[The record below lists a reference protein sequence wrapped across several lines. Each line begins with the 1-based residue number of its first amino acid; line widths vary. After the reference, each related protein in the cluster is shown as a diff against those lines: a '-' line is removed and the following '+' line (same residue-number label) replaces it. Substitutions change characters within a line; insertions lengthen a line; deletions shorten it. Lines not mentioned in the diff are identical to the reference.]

1 MSKRNR
7 RYQLPRNWI
16 VLPIIIYTVLII
28 VTFIAISM
36 STMIFAE
43 YTTNLKAKAETEAAF
58 SYAELYENASEDQLD
73 NLYSEI
79 SSKYEFFIADKDWN
93 VLYPSGS
100 QMTLVI
106 PEEENELEPLNAS
119 FVTNIPGFDKIP
131 LDPDSLRIIVAD
143 NARYCAD
150 KDTSFFDIEDNSIS
164 PNSFEILNDQD
175 LLTSIFNNGSVPVPY
190 WTVFEVKEGK
200 ELIAFKTHIDI
211 HLTDVIYI
219 GCFALLSAVISGI
232 IFILLLIN
240 VIRTHINNRK
250 MRNIVF
256 RDHVTG
262 NRNWFWF
269 ALKSKEILRKRR
281 NNVQYAIVSL
291 AFVRYRNY
299 VLCHSVEAGEKKLRD
314 IWKTISSSLDKNEI
328 CAHSSLAHFPIL
340 IKAATAA
347 DANARVDRIIKSLS
361 VLSGDHDFKFQAGVC
376 MIDPKIRKDAD
387 IDLLYNNASSAR
399 ATLETT
405 DDTGIAFFDN
415 KLVEDEK
422 WIDLVTERQRDALEK
437 EEFKVYYQ
445 PKFDPRTNEL
455 RGCEALIR
463 WVSDDMGFV
472 TPGQFIPIFEKSGF
486 ITEIDHYMLS
496 HVARDQKSWLD
507 EGRKCVPVSVNVS
520 RAHFAETNL
529 AEQIKE
535 IIDREG
541 APHNL
546 IEIELTESAF
556 FDDTKQ
562 MLKTIKKL
570 KSYGFL
576 VSMDDFGSGYSS
588 LNSLKDMPLDILKLD
603 AGFFSG
609 DKHNERAEIV
619 VAETLQLAKKLNMT
633 TVAEGVDYQSQVDF
647 LAAEGCDMI
656 QGYFYSKPMPKEVY
670 ALKLEMKAVDTPE
683 VPKEDDSVK
692 ENSAPDAPSKTEEED
707 QAETVPAPQEPD
719 DTDGGEDNG
728 QE

>member
-36 STMIFAE
+36 STVIFSE

-119 FVTNIPGFDKIP
+119 FVTNIPGFDKMP
-131 LDPDSLRIIVAD
+131 FDPDSLRIIVAD

-164 PNSFEILNDQD
+164 PKSFEILNDQD

-219 GCFALLSAVISGI
+219 GSFALLSAVISGI

-328 CAHSSLAHFPIL
+328 CAHSALANFPIL

-656 QGYFYSKPMPKEVY
+656 QGYFYSKPMPKEEY
-670 ALKLEMKAVDTPE
+670 ALKLEKKAVVTPE
-683 VPKEDDSVK
+683 VTKEDDSVK
-692 ENSAPDAPSKTEEED
+692 ENSAPDAPSKTEED
-707 QAETVPAPQEPD
+707 QAEPVPAPQEPD
-719 DTDGGEDNG
+719 DTVGGEDNG

>member
-36 STMIFAE
+36 STVIFSE

-119 FVTNIPGFDKIP
+119 FVTNIPGFDKMP
-131 LDPDSLRIIVAD
+131 FDPDSLRIIVAD

-164 PNSFEILNDQD
+164 PKSFEILNDQD

-219 GCFALLSAVISGI
+219 GSFALLSAVISGI

-328 CAHSSLAHFPIL
+328 CAHSALANFPIL

-656 QGYFYSKPMPKEVY
+656 QGYFYSKPMPKEEY
-670 ALKLEMKAVDTPE
+670 ALKLEKKAVDTPE
-683 VPKEDDSVK
+683 VPKEDGSVK
-692 ENSAPDAPSKTEEED
+692 ENSAPDAPSKTEED

>member
-43 YTTNLKAKAETEAAF
+43 YTTNLKAKSETEAAF
-58 SYAELYENASEDQLD
+58 GYAELYENASEDQLE

-119 FVTNIPGFDKIP
+119 FVTNIPGFDKMP

-175 LLTSIFNNGSVPVPY
+175 LLTFIFNNGSVPVPY

-240 VIRTHINNRK
+240 VIRTHINNKK

-328 CAHSSLAHFPIL
+328 CAHSSLANFPIL

-347 DANARVDRIIKSLS
+347 DANARVDQIIKSLS

-455 RGCEALIR
+455 RGCEALVR

-656 QGYFYSKPMPKEVY
+656 QGYFYSKPMPKEEY

-683 VPKEDDSVK
+683 VTKEDDSVK
-692 ENSAPDAPSKTEEED
+692 ENSAPDAHSKTEED

>member
-119 FVTNIPGFDKIP
+119 FVTNIPGFDKMP

-455 RGCEALIR
+455 RGCEALVR

-656 QGYFYSKPMPKEVY
+656 QGYFYSKPMPKEEY

-692 ENSAPDAPSKTEEED
+692 ENSAPDAPSKTEED

>member
-79 SSKYEFFIADKDWN
+79 SSKYEFFISDKDWN

-119 FVTNIPGFDKIP
+119 FVTNIPGFDKMP

-399 ATLETT
+399 ATLEAT

-609 DKHNERAEIV
+609 EKHNERAEIV

-656 QGYFYSKPMPKEVY
+656 QGYFYSKPMPKEEY

-683 VPKEDDSVK
+683 IPKEDDSVK
-692 ENSAPDAPSKTEEED
+692 ENSAPDAPSKTEEN

>member
-36 STMIFAE
+36 STVIFAE

-73 NLYSEI
+73 DLYSEI
-79 SSKYEFFIADKDWN
+79 SSKYEFFIADKEWN
-93 VLYPSGS
+93 VLYPSGN

-119 FVTNIPGFDKIP
+119 FVTNIPGFDKMP
-131 LDPDSLRIIVAD
+131 FDPDSLRIIVAD

-328 CAHSSLAHFPIL
+328 CAHSALANFPIL

-541 APHNL
+541 APHDL

-656 QGYFYSKPMPKEVY
+656 QGYFYSKPMPKEEY
-670 ALKLEMKAVDTPE
+670 ALKLEKKAVDTPV
-683 VPKEDDSVK
+683 VPKEDGSVK
-692 ENSAPDAPSKTEEED
+692 ENSAPDAPSKNEED
-707 QAETVPAPQEPD
+707 QAETFPAPQEPD

>member
-79 SSKYEFFIADKDWN
+79 SSKYEFFISDKDWN

-119 FVTNIPGFDKIP
+119 FVTNIPGFDKMP
-131 LDPDSLRIIVAD
+131 FDPDSLRIIVAD

-328 CAHSSLAHFPIL
+328 CAHSALANFPIL

-541 APHNL
+541 APHDL

-656 QGYFYSKPMPKEVY
+656 QGYFYSKPMPKEEY
-670 ALKLEMKAVDTPE
+670 ALKLEKKAVDTPV
-683 VPKEDDSVK
+683 VPKEDGSVK
-692 ENSAPDAPSKTEEED
+692 ENSAPDAPSKNEED
-707 QAETVPAPQEPD
+707 QAETFPAPQEPD

>member
-219 GCFALLSAVISGI
+219 GCFALLSAIISGI

-656 QGYFYSKPMPKEVY
+656 QGYFYSKPMPKEEY

-692 ENSAPDAPSKTEEED
+692 ENSAPDAPSKTEED

>member
-73 NLYSEI
+73 NLYNEI

-119 FVTNIPGFDKIP
+119 FVTNIPGFDKMP

-656 QGYFYSKPMPKEVY
+656 QGYFYSKPMPKEEY

-692 ENSAPDAPSKTEEED
+692 ENSAPDAPSKTEEG
-707 QAETVPAPQEPD
+707 QAETVPASQEPD

>member
-119 FVTNIPGFDKIP
+119 FVTNIPGFDKMP

-219 GCFALLSAVISGI
+219 GCFALLSAIISGI

-455 RGCEALIR
+455 RGCEALVR

-656 QGYFYSKPMPKEVY
+656 QGYFYSKPMPKEEY

-692 ENSAPDAPSKTEEED
+692 ENSAPDAPSKTEED

>member
-36 STMIFAE
+36 STVIFSE

-119 FVTNIPGFDKIP
+119 FVTNIPGFDKMP
-131 LDPDSLRIIVAD
+131 FDPDSLRIIVAD

-164 PNSFEILNDQD
+164 PKSFDILNDQD

-219 GCFALLSAVISGI
+219 GSFALLSAVISGI

-328 CAHSSLAHFPIL
+328 CAHSALANFPIL

-603 AGFFSG
+603 AGFFGG

-656 QGYFYSKPMPKEVY
+656 QGYFYSKPMPKEEY
-670 ALKLEMKAVDTPE
+670 ALKLEKKAVDTPE
-683 VPKEDDSVK
+683 VPKEDGSVK
-692 ENSAPDAPSKTEEED
+692 ENSAPDAPSKTEED

>member
-656 QGYFYSKPMPKEVY
+656 QGYFYSKPMPKEEY

-692 ENSAPDAPSKTEEED
+692 ENSAPDAPSKTEED

>member
-58 SYAELYENASEDQLD
+58 SYAELYENASEDQLE

-119 FVTNIPGFDKIP
+119 FVTNIPGFDKMP

-150 KDTSFFDIEDNSIS
+150 KDTSFFNIEDNSIS

-219 GCFALLSAVISGI
+219 GCFALLSTVISGI

-299 VLCHSVEAGEKKLRD
+299 VLCHSVEAGEKKLQD
-314 IWKTISSSLDKNEI
+314 IWKTISSSLEKNEI
-328 CAHSSLAHFPIL
+328 CAHSSLANFPIL

-529 AEQIKE
+529 A
-535 IIDREG
+535 
-541 APHNL
+541 
-546 IEIELTESAF
+546 
-556 FDDTKQ
+556 
-562 MLKTIKKL
+562 
-570 KSYGFL
+570 
-576 VSMDDFGSGYSS
+576 
-588 LNSLKDMPLDILKLD
+588 
-603 AGFFSG
+603 
-609 DKHNERAEIV
+609 
-619 VAETLQLAKKLNMT
+619 
-633 TVAEGVDYQSQVDF
+633 
-647 LAAEGCDMI
+647 
-656 QGYFYSKPMPKEVY
+656 
-670 ALKLEMKAVDTPE
+670 
-683 VPKEDDSVK
+683 
-692 ENSAPDAPSKTEEED
+692 
-707 QAETVPAPQEPD
+707 
-719 DTDGGEDNG
+719 
-728 QE
+728 

>member
-119 FVTNIPGFDKIP
+119 FVTNIPGFDKMP

-455 RGCEALIR
+455 KGCEALIR

-656 QGYFYSKPMPKEVY
+656 QGYFYSKPMPKEEY

-692 ENSAPDAPSKTEEED
+692 ENSAPDAPSKTEED

>member
-36 STMIFAE
+36 STVIFAE

-106 PEEENELEPLNAS
+106 PEKENELEPLNAS
-119 FVTNIPGFDKIP
+119 FVTNIPGFDKMP

-150 KDTSFFDIEDNSIS
+150 KDTSFFNIEDNSIS

-219 GCFALLSAVISGI
+219 GCFVLLSTVISGI

-328 CAHSSLAHFPIL
+328 CAHSALANFPIL

-656 QGYFYSKPMPKEVY
+656 QGYFYSKPMPKEEY
-670 ALKLEMKAVDTPE
+670 ALKLEKKAVVTPE

-692 ENSAPDAPSKTEEED
+692 ENSAPDAPSKTEED

>member
-656 QGYFYSKPMPKEVY
+656 QGYFYSKPMPKEEY

-692 ENSAPDAPSKTEEED
+692 ENSAPDAPSKTEED

-719 DTDGGEDNG
+719 DTDCGEDNG

>member
-36 STMIFAE
+36 STVIFSE

-119 FVTNIPGFDKIP
+119 FVTNIPGFDKMP
-131 LDPDSLRIIVAD
+131 FDPDSLRIIVAD

-164 PNSFEILNDQD
+164 PKSFEILNDQD

-219 GCFALLSAVISGI
+219 GSFALLSAVISGI

-328 CAHSSLAHFPIL
+328 CAHSALANFPIL

-656 QGYFYSKPMPKEVY
+656 QGYFYSKPMPKEEY
-670 ALKLEMKAVDTPE
+670 ALKLEKKAVDTPE
-683 VPKEDDSVK
+683 VPKEDGSVK
-692 ENSAPDAPSKTEEED
+692 ENSAPDAPSKTEED
-707 QAETVPAPQEPD
+707 QAEPVPAPQEPD
-719 DTDGGEDNG
+719 DTVGGEDNG

>member
-36 STMIFAE
+36 STVIFAE

-119 FVTNIPGFDKIP
+119 FVTNIPGFDKMP

-150 KDTSFFDIEDNSIS
+150 KDTSFFNIEDNSIS

-219 GCFALLSAVISGI
+219 GCFALLSTVISGI

-328 CAHSSLAHFPIL
+328 CAHSALANFPIL

-656 QGYFYSKPMPKEVY
+656 QGYFYSKPMPKEEY
-670 ALKLEMKAVDTPE
+670 ALKLEKKAVDTPE

-692 ENSAPDAPSKTEEED
+692 ENSAPDAPSKTEED

>member
-1 MSKRNR
+1 
-7 RYQLPRNWI
+7 
-16 VLPIIIYTVLII
+16 
-28 VTFIAISM
+28 
-36 STMIFAE
+36 
-43 YTTNLKAKAETEAAF
+43 
-58 SYAELYENASEDQLD
+58 
-73 NLYSEI
+73 
-79 SSKYEFFIADKDWN
+79 
-93 VLYPSGS
+93 
-100 QMTLVI
+100 
-106 PEEENELEPLNAS
+106 
-119 FVTNIPGFDKIP
+119 
-131 LDPDSLRIIVAD
+131 
-143 NARYCAD
+143 
-150 KDTSFFDIEDNSIS
+150 
-164 PNSFEILNDQD
+164 
-175 LLTSIFNNGSVPVPY
+175 
-190 WTVFEVKEGK
+190 
-200 ELIAFKTHIDI
+200 
-211 HLTDVIYI
+211 
-219 GCFALLSAVISGI
+219 
-232 IFILLLIN
+232 
-240 VIRTHINNRK
+240 
-250 MRNIVF
+250 
-256 RDHVTG
+256 
-262 NRNWFWF
+262 
-269 ALKSKEILRKRR
+269 
-281 NNVQYAIVSL
+281 
-291 AFVRYRNY
+291 
-299 VLCHSVEAGEKKLRD
+299 
-314 IWKTISSSLDKNEI
+314 
-328 CAHSSLAHFPIL
+328 
-340 IKAATAA
+340 
-347 DANARVDRIIKSLS
+347 
-361 VLSGDHDFKFQAGVC
+361 

-603 AGFFSG
+603 AGFFGG

-656 QGYFYSKPMPKEVY
+656 QGYFYSKPMPKEEY
-670 ALKLEMKAVDTPE
+670 ALKLEKKAVDTPE
-683 VPKEDDSVK
+683 VTKEDDSVK
-692 ENSAPDAPSKTEEED
+692 ENSAPDTPSKTEED

-719 DTDGGEDNG
+719 DADGGEDNG

>member
-36 STMIFAE
+36 STVIFAE

-73 NLYSEI
+73 DLYSEI
-79 SSKYEFFIADKDWN
+79 SSKYEFFIADKEWN

-119 FVTNIPGFDKIP
+119 FVTNIPGFDKMP
-131 LDPDSLRIIVAD
+131 FDPDSLRIIVAD

-262 NRNWFWF
+262 NRNWFWS

-328 CAHSSLAHFPIL
+328 CAHSALANFPIL

-541 APHNL
+541 APHDL

-656 QGYFYSKPMPKEVY
+656 QGYFYSKPMPKEEY
-670 ALKLEMKAVDTPE
+670 ALKLEKKAVDTPV
-683 VPKEDDSVK
+683 VPKEDGSVK
-692 ENSAPDAPSKTEEED
+692 ENSAPDAPSKNEED
-707 QAETVPAPQEPD
+707 QAETFPAPQEPD

>member
-314 IWKTISSSLDKNEI
+314 IWKTISSSLYKNEI

-656 QGYFYSKPMPKEVY
+656 QGYFYSKPMPKEEY
-670 ALKLEMKAVDTPE
+670 ALKLEMKAIDTPE

>member
-670 ALKLEMKAVDTPE
+670 ALKLEMKAIDTPE

>member
-58 SYAELYENASEDQLD
+58 SYAELYENASEDQLE

-119 FVTNIPGFDKIP
+119 FVTNIPGFDKMP

-455 RGCEALIR
+455 RGCEALVR

-656 QGYFYSKPMPKEVY
+656 QGYFYSKPMPKEEY

-692 ENSAPDAPSKTEEED
+692 ENSAPDAPSKTEED

>member
-79 SSKYEFFIADKDWN
+79 SSKYEFFISDKDWN

-219 GCFALLSAVISGI
+219 GCFALLSAIISGI

-656 QGYFYSKPMPKEVY
+656 QGYFYSKPMPKEEY

-692 ENSAPDAPSKTEEED
+692 ENSAPDAPSKNEED
-707 QAETVPAPQEPD
+707 QAETFPAPQEPD

>member
-36 STMIFAE
+36 STVIFSE

-119 FVTNIPGFDKIP
+119 FVTNIPGFDKMP
-131 LDPDSLRIIVAD
+131 FDPDSLRIIVAD

-164 PNSFEILNDQD
+164 PKSFEILNDQD

-219 GCFALLSAVISGI
+219 GSFALLSAVISGI

-328 CAHSSLAHFPIL
+328 CAHSALANFPIL

-603 AGFFSG
+603 AGFFGG

-656 QGYFYSKPMPKEVY
+656 QGYFYSKPMPKEEY
-670 ALKLEMKAVDTPE
+670 ALKLEKKAVVTPE
-683 VPKEDDSVK
+683 VTKEDDSVK
-692 ENSAPDAPSKTEEED
+692 ENSAPDAPSKTEED
-707 QAETVPAPQEPD
+707 QAEPVPAPQEPD
-719 DTDGGEDNG
+719 DTDGGGDNG

>member
-36 STMIFAE
+36 STVIFSE

-93 VLYPSGS
+93 VLYPSGI

-119 FVTNIPGFDKIP
+119 FVTNIPGFDKMP

-164 PNSFEILNDQD
+164 PKSFEILNDQD

-190 WTVFEVKEGK
+190 WTVFEVKDGK

-219 GCFALLSAVISGI
+219 GSFALLSAVISGI

-328 CAHSSLAHFPIL
+328 CAHSALANFPIL

-603 AGFFSG
+603 AGFFGG

-656 QGYFYSKPMPKEVY
+656 QGYFYSKPMPKEEY
-670 ALKLEMKAVDTPE
+670 ALKLEKKAVDTPE
-683 VPKEDDSVK
+683 VTKEDDSVK
-692 ENSAPDAPSKTEEED
+692 ENSAPDTPSKTEED

-719 DTDGGEDNG
+719 DADGGEDNG

>member
-36 STMIFAE
+36 STVIFSE

-79 SSKYEFFIADKDWN
+79 RSKYEFFIADKDWN

-119 FVTNIPGFDKIP
+119 FVTNIPGFDKMP
-131 LDPDSLRIIVAD
+131 FDPDSLRIIVAD

-164 PNSFEILNDQD
+164 PKSFEILNDQD

-219 GCFALLSAVISGI
+219 GSFALLSAVISGI

-328 CAHSSLAHFPIL
+328 CAHSALANFPIL

-455 RGCEALIR
+455 KGCEALIR

-603 AGFFSG
+603 AGFFGG

-656 QGYFYSKPMPKEVY
+656 QGYFYSKPMPKEEY
-670 ALKLEMKAVDTPE
+670 ALKLEKKAVDTPE
-683 VPKEDDSVK
+683 VPKEDGSVK
-692 ENSAPDAPSKTEEED
+692 ENSAPDAPSKTEED

>member
-36 STMIFAE
+36 STVIFSE

-79 SSKYEFFIADKDWN
+79 RSKYEFFIADKDWN

-119 FVTNIPGFDKIP
+119 FVTNIPGFDKMP
-131 LDPDSLRIIVAD
+131 FDPDSLRIIVAD

-164 PNSFEILNDQD
+164 PKSFEILNDQD

-219 GCFALLSAVISGI
+219 GSFALLSAVISGI

-328 CAHSSLAHFPIL
+328 CAHSALANFPIL

-656 QGYFYSKPMPKEVY
+656 QGYFYSKPMPKEEY
-670 ALKLEMKAVDTPE
+670 ALKLEKKAVDTPE
-683 VPKEDDSVK
+683 VSKEDDRVK
-692 ENSAPDAPSKTEEED
+692 ENSAPDAPSKTEED

>member
-36 STMIFAE
+36 STVIFAE

-79 SSKYEFFIADKDWN
+79 SSKYEFFISDKDWN

-119 FVTNIPGFDKIP
+119 FVTNIPGFDKMP
-131 LDPDSLRIIVAD
+131 FDPDSLRIIVAD

-219 GCFALLSAVISGI
+219 GCFALLSAIISGI

-656 QGYFYSKPMPKEVY
+656 QGYFYSKPMPKEEY

-692 ENSAPDAPSKTEEED
+692 ENSAPDAPSKNEED
-707 QAETVPAPQEPD
+707 QAETFPAPQEPD

>member
-36 STMIFAE
+36 STVIFSE

-119 FVTNIPGFDKIP
+119 FVTNIPGFDKMP
-131 LDPDSLRIIVAD
+131 FDPDSLRIIVAD

-164 PNSFEILNDQD
+164 PKSFEILNDQD

-219 GCFALLSAVISGI
+219 GSFALLSAVISGI

-328 CAHSSLAHFPIL
+328 CAHSALANFPIL

-603 AGFFSG
+603 AGFFGG

-656 QGYFYSKPMPKEVY
+656 QGYFYSKPMPKEEY
-670 ALKLEMKAVDTPE
+670 ALKLEKKAVVTPE
-683 VPKEDDSVK
+683 VTKEDDSVK
-692 ENSAPDAPSKTEEED
+692 ENSAPDAPSKTEED
-707 QAETVPAPQEPD
+707 QAEPVPAPQEPSD
-719 DTDGGEDNG
+719 DDGDVKE

>member
-36 STMIFAE
+36 STVIFAE

-58 SYAELYENASEDQLD
+58 SYAELYENASEDQLE

-150 KDTSFFDIEDNSIS
+150 KDTSFFNIEDNSIS

-219 GCFALLSAVISGI
+219 GCFALLSTVISGI

-328 CAHSSLAHFPIL
+328 CAHSALANFPIL

-656 QGYFYSKPMPKEVY
+656 QGYFYSKSMPKEEY
-670 ALKLEMKAVDTPE
+670 ALKLEKKAVDTPE

-692 ENSAPDAPSKTEEED
+692 ENSAPDAPSKTEED

>member
-36 STMIFAE
+36 STVIFSE

-119 FVTNIPGFDKIP
+119 FVTNIPGFDKMP
-131 LDPDSLRIIVAD
+131 FDPDSLRIIVAD

-164 PNSFEILNDQD
+164 PKSFEILNDQD

-219 GCFALLSAVISGI
+219 GSFALLSAVISGI

-328 CAHSSLAHFPIL
+328 CAHSALANFPIL

-455 RGCEALIR
+455 KGCEALIR

-603 AGFFSG
+603 AGFFGG

-656 QGYFYSKPMPKEVY
+656 QGYFYSKPMPKEEY
-670 ALKLEMKAVDTPE
+670 ALKLEKKAVVTPE
-683 VPKEDDSVK
+683 VTKEDDSVK
-692 ENSAPDAPSKTEEED
+692 ENSAPDAPSKTEED
-707 QAETVPAPQEPD
+707 QAEPVPAPQEPD
-719 DTDGGEDNG
+719 DTDGGGDNG

>member
-36 STMIFAE
+36 STVIFSE

-79 SSKYEFFIADKDWN
+79 RSKYEFFIADKDWN

-119 FVTNIPGFDKIP
+119 FVTNIPGFDKMP
-131 LDPDSLRIIVAD
+131 FDPDSLRIIVAD

-164 PNSFEILNDQD
+164 PKSFEILNDQD

-219 GCFALLSAVISGI
+219 GSFALLSAVISGI

-328 CAHSSLAHFPIL
+328 CAHSALANFPIL

-656 QGYFYSKPMPKEVY
+656 QGYFYSKPMPKEEY
-670 ALKLEMKAVDTPE
+670 ALKLEKKAVDTPE
-683 VPKEDDSVK
+683 VPKEDGSVK
-692 ENSAPDAPSKTEEED
+692 ENSAPDAPSKTEED